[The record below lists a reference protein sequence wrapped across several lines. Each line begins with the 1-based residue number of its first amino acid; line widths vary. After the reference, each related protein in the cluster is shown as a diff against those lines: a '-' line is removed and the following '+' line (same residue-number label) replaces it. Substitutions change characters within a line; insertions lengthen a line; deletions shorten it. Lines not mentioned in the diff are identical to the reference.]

1 MRYHRDVSAGCWC
14 GVEVEVEVCCLGI
27 LKHSRRSRIL
37 TLCADHSSLCS
48 HLHILLP
55 DARYSISYSRSNALL
70 FNTTKGLSSCKLTW
84 LPTHAAKGRR
94 AGLNVCKRPACVF
107 EKMNRTDTVASR
119 TMHDSPLVK
128 VKRARTRRLYVSCV
142 GACAVVRCL

>member
-55 DARYSISYSRSNALL
+55 DARYSISYSRSNLSDAAWVMLCSSTLRKACLRASLL
-70 FNTTKGLSSCKLTW
+70 GSQLMPQRAVGL
-84 LPTHAAKGRR
+84 
-94 AGLNVCKRPACVF
+94 
-107 EKMNRTDTVASR
+107 D
-119 TMHDSPLVK
+119 
-128 VKRARTRRLYVSCV
+128 
-142 GACAVVRCL
+142 